1 MKLAL
6 FGVGHWHA
14 GMHAAA
20 ARVADAEIVAA
31 WDPASERATEFASAH
46 RCPAVETIDEALA
59 LRPDL
64 AVVMGRPAEMM
75 ALAGRF
81 VGEQLPVLVE
91 KPVGV
96 SGAVLRPLAEAAER
110 AGAFVAVALAHRVG
124 PLPGE
129 VRVLGQAGRL
139 GALSHSR
146 FCLINGPPERYV
158 KDGCGWV
165 LDAAVS
171 GGGALRNLGLHG
183 VDAFLGLAGEQDVAV
198 EHVTFGRPLQGT
210 PVEDYALV
218 VLRAADGAMGIVE
231 AGYTFASMTGGSFE
245 WRVSA
250 KNATLIDTGDRLR
263 VATLDDGETREL
275 AATPLGRRYDAL
287 MADTIDRVRSRRRPV
302 VSLMDHWRAM
312 DLIDRCY
319 AGGG

>member
-20 ARVADAEIVAA
+20 ARVAGAEIVAA
-31 WDPASERATEFASAH
+31 WDPASTRATEFASAH
-46 RCPAVETIDEALA
+46 RCPAVGTIDEALA

-64 AVVMGRPAEMM
+64 AVVMGRPAEMV
-75 ALAGRF
+75 ALAERF
-81 VGEQLPVLVE
+81 VDERLPVLVE

-96 SGAVLRPLAEAAER
+96 SGAMLRPLAEAAER
-110 AGAFVAVALAHRVG
+110 AGAFAAVALAHRVG

-139 GALSHSR
+139 GTLSHSR

-158 KDGCGWV
+158 NDGCGWV

-183 VDAFLGLAGEQDVAV
+183 VDAFLGLVGEQEVAV
-198 EHVTFGRPLQGT
+198 EHVTFGRPLHGT

-218 VLRAADGAMGIVE
+218 VLQAADGTIGIVE

-263 VATLDDGETREL
+263 VATLDDGQTREL
-275 AATPLGRRYDAL
+275 VATPLGRRYDAL
-287 MADTIDRVRSRRRPV
+287 MADTIDRVRSRRKPV

-312 DLIDRCY
+312 DLVDRCY
-319 AGGG
+319 AGDG

>member
-6 FGVGHWHA
+6 FGVSHWHA

-20 ARVADAEIVAA
+20 ARAAGAEIVAA
-31 WDPASERATEFASAH
+31 WDLVAERAAEFAREH
-46 RCPAVETIDEALA
+46 RCPAVGAVDEALA

-64 AVVMGRPAEMM
+64 AVIMGRPAGM
-75 ALAGRF
+75 ADLAQRF
-81 VGEQLPVLVE
+81 VAERLPVLVE

-110 AGAFVAVALAHRVG
+110 QGAFVAVALAHRVG

-129 VRVLGQAGRL
+129 ARALGQAGRL
-139 GALSHSR
+139 GVLSHSHFR
-146 FCLINGPPERYV
+146 LINGPPERYV

-165 LDAAVS
+165 LDPAVG
-171 GGGALRNLGLHG
+171 GGGALRNLGIHG
-183 VDAFLGLAGEQDVAV
+183 IDAFLGLAGEQDVAV
-198 EHVTFGRPLQGT
+198 EHAAFGRHLHGT

-218 VLRAADGAMGIVE
+218 VLRAADGTIGLVE
-231 AGYTFASMTGGSFE
+231 AGYTLASMTGSLFE

-250 KNATLIDTGDRLR
+250 RNATLIDTGDRLQ
-263 VATLDDGETREL
+263 VATLDDGQVRQLE
-275 AATPLGRRYDAL
+275 ATPLARRYDTL
-287 MADTIDRVRSRRRPV
+287 MIDTIDRLRAGRKPA

-312 DLIDRCY
+312 DLVDRCY

>member
-20 ARVADAEIVAA
+20 ARVAGAEIVAA
-31 WDPASERATEFASAH
+31 WDPASKRATEFASAH
-46 RCPAVETIDEALA
+46 HCPAVGAIDEALA
-59 LRPDL
+59 LRPEL

-75 ALAGRF
+75 ALAERF
-81 VGEQLPVLVE
+81 VAERLPVLVE

-96 SGAVLRPLAEAAER
+96 SGAALRPLVEAAER
-110 AGAFVAVALAHRVG
+110 ERAFVAVALAHRVG
-124 PLPGE
+124 PLPGAA
-129 VRVLGQAGRL
+129 RALGQAGRL
-139 GALSHSR
+139 GALSHSN

-158 KDGCGWV
+158 QDGCGWV
-165 LDAAVS
+165 LDAAAS
-171 GGGALRNLGLHG
+171 GGGVLRNLGIHG
-183 VDAFLGLAGEQDVAV
+183 VDAFLGLAGEQDVAI
-198 EHVTFGRPLQGT
+198 EHVAFGRPLHGT

-218 VLRAADGAMGIVE
+218 VLRAADGAVGIVE
-231 AGYTFASMTGGSFE
+231 TGYTFASMAGGSFE

-263 VATLDDGETREL
+263 VATLDDCENRDV
-275 AATPLGRRYDAL
+275 AATPLARRYDTL
-287 MADTIDRVRSRRRPV
+287 MADTIDRVRSGRPPAV
-302 VSLMDHWRAM
+302 TLMDHWRAM